1 MLICSATSDGIVV
14 FLATM
19 RTILLV
25 ALLIAVIFLYLFD
38 GGIIFHISWLIFFFF
53 FQNSTSVWCAR
64 LNISNESEGL
74 IESGLAGNQS
84 KLVSYKMTDFGKSYK
99 KGSLEILLICA

>member
-1 MLICSATSDGIVV
+1 MVAINFVLICSATSDGIVV

-38 GGIIFHISWLIFFFF
+38 GGIIFHISWLIFF
-53 FQNSTSVWCAR
+53 SSKIRLLYGAR
-64 LNISNESEGL
+64 G
-74 IESGLAGNQS
+74 
-84 KLVSYKMTDFGKSYK
+84 
-99 KGSLEILLICA
+99 

>member
-1 MLICSATSDGIVV
+1 MVAINFYCSSVLRQAIGIVV

-38 GGIIFHISWLIFFFF
+38 GLD
-53 FQNSTSVWCAR
+53 
-64 LNISNESEGL
+64 NIPH
-74 IESGLAGNQS
+74 
-84 KLVSYKMTDFGKSYK
+84 
-99 KGSLEILLICA
+99 